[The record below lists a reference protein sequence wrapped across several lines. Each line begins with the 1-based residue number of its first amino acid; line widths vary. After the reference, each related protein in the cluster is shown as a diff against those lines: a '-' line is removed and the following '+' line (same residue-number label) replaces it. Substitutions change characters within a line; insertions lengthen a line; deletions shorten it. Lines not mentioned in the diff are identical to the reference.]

1 MQAVGRSEEFKASD
15 LFLFFLCMPN
25 NDAWQTSVKRLEK
38 VKSVGPDLASLVTE
52 KGKVRVN

>member
-1 MQAVGRSEEFKASD
+1 

-25 NDAWQTSVKRLEK
+25 NDAWTTSVKRLEK

-52 KGKVRVN
+52 